1 MTISI
6 RSARALCSAAVSAAI
21 SLTVAGAAAQAQ
33 GVVPQGGR
41 RLALVVGNDTYPA
54 SPLQNAR
61 NDARSMAATLRELGF
76 TVMVL
81 EDATR
86 NQMVARVA
94 EMSETLRPED
104 VAFFFYSGHGL
115 QLDGENYLVPSDFE
129 GTSVTAVRLT
139 TLPVG
144 EIQAALSR
152 AKVSVMVL
160 DACRNN
166 PFAATRSGGSGLAPM
181 EARGNIIAFATG
193 AGQTASDNPADRNG
207 LFTQH
212 LLATLREPNLPL
224 REVFYRTRQRVYE
237 ASNGRQF
244 PAVYDGLLGEI
255 VLRPG
260 TGTVATA
267 PQFAAGAAPPA
278 PAAAT
283 PAVAASA
290 GAAPAADGGV
300 RFELLHYRTVERVI
314 VTSVYMDSGVLTVSP
329 GRVRWSENG
338 DVLSADGP
346 NKAKSTRGDRDD
358 FDATCADIDRV
369 SKIRN
374 VQKVDRWY
382 GDIKVGG
389 RNYSLYAIELDK
401 GKLAYKLPRPD
412 VLDAIK
418 KACPDVTVK

>member
-1 MTISI
+1 M
-6 RSARALCSAAVSAAI
+6 RVAAVVLI
-21 SLTVAGAAAQAQ
+21 VAGAVAQAQ
-33 GVVPQGGR
+33 GPAGQGAPPQGGGR
-41 RLALVVGNDTYPA
+41 RLALIVGNDTYPA
-54 SPLQNAR
+54 SPLVNAR
-61 NDARSMAATLRELGF
+61 NDARAMAATLREIGF
-76 TVMVL
+76 TVSVL

-94 EMSETLRPED
+94 EMSEALRPDD
-104 VAFFFYSGHGL
+104 VALFYYSGHGL
-115 QLDGENYLVPSDFE
+115 QLNGENYLVPSDFE

-144 EIQAALSR
+144 EIQAALGR
-152 AKVSVMVL
+152 ARVSVMVL

-166 PFAATRSGGSGLAPM
+166 PFTATRSGGGGLAAM

-212 LLATLREPNLPL
+212 LLAALREPNLTL

-260 TGTVATA
+260 TGSVTPP
-267 PQFAAGAAPPA
+267 PQFAAGPA
-278 PAAAT
+278 PAA
-283 PAVAASA
+283 PA
-290 GAAPAADGGV
+290 AAPTVVGV
-300 RFELLHYRTVERVI
+300 STGAGPALETGTRFELTHFRTVERI
-314 VTSVYMDSGVLTVSP
+314 ITTSAYMDGGVLTVSP

-338 DVLSADGP
+338 DVLSADSP

-369 SKIRN
+369 ARIRN
-374 VQKVDRWY
+374 VKKVDRWY

-389 RNYSLYAIELDK
+389 RNYSLYAIELVK
-401 GKLAYKLPRPD
+401 GKLEYVLPKPA
-412 VLDAIK
+412 VLEAIT
-418 KACPDVTVK
+418 KACPNVTVK